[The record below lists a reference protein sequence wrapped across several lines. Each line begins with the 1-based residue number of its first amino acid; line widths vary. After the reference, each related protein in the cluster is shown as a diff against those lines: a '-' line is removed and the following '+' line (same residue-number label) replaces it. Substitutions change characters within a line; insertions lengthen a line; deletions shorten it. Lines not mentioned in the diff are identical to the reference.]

1 MHSSSRGT
9 SKLKVECQIQ
19 ITYSTTTPRPNIQMD
34 APEDRDIKLQKVSGD
49 LLLQFRQSLPHLLYD
64 DSTTERVRSSV
75 DKNEV
80 DALIVLVCM

>member
-1 MHSSSRGT
+1 
-9 SKLKVECQIQ
+9 
-19 ITYSTTTPRPNIQMD
+19 MD